1 MKKKVLRVEACP
13 FFNYTKNGKTEGYK
27 NELQELFLG
36 YKRAGLKSK
45 DAWEKAKMVLDCFG
59 RFL

>member
-27 NELQELFLG
+27 NELRELFLE

>member
-1 MKKKVLRVEACP
+1 MKKKVLRVETCP
-13 FFNYTKNGKTEGYK
+13 FFNYTKNGKTERYK
-27 NELQELFLG
+27 NELRELFLE

-45 DAWEKAKMVLDCFG
+45 ESWEKAKMVLDCFG